1 MWQRIQTVFLALAVL
16 SLIGSILMPIMIGVA
31 SDGHAYA
38 LYPLHM
44 MQKQMTA
51 SGEVKIHTYFP
62 YSLTALFVVAAITVA
77 ITEIRKFN
85 NRMLQMKLGMLNSLL
100 ILAAMISAVAFLV
113 MLEKAHDFVSI
124 QNDFGLYLIFAAL
137 VFNWVALRFIKK
149 DEKLVRDSDR
159 LR

>member
-1 MWQRIQTVFLALAVL
+1 
-16 SLIGSILMPIMIGVA
+16 
-31 SDGHAYA
+31 
-38 LYPLHM
+38 
-44 MQKQMTA
+44 MTA